1 MRKLKLNLKCTHYF
15 EGQGWRPHEK
25 QYSEACHGQCPRP
38 PHNAR
43 HANAQRW
50 SITCG
55 PHHCSLFSLCIPL
68 VFANGSSL
76 PICIRQNDLCFG
88 TNGKRSLQF
97 LLCSNLFVLLGCSI
111 TDLKVSCEDAS
122 SQAFCIHKTLLL
134 CCVLSLYKLSDFRM
148 IDGGPI
154 CPKFCI

>member
-1 MRKLKLNLKCTHYF
+1 MCNVER
-15 EGQGWRPHEK
+15 GQAFAPAPHIM
-25 QYSEACHGQCPRP
+25 
-38 PHNAR
+38 
-43 HANAQRW
+43 HAMPMLRDDQLHADPN
-50 SITCG
+50 
-55 PHHCSLFSLCIPL
+55 HHCLLFSLCIPL

-76 PICIRQNDLCFG
+76 PICIRQNDSCFG
-88 TNGKRSLQF
+88 TKGKRSLPF
-97 LLCSNLFVLLGCSI
+97 LLCINLFVLLGCSI

-122 SQAFCIHKTLLL
+122 SQAFCIQKTLLL